1 MSGLFDRLQNE
12 LDDKESEGGITALD
26 LADLPRQLRKL
37 MRLMLREVELSRGAL
52 SEAVQKMKEEERLS
66 EQDLAASIKALVQQ
80 NWLIELGEGDNRRY
94 RVNLR
99 RKKGSELAAGI
110 WNKLDARIEE
120 RAQEQ
125 KRAEN
130 DLPDRPEE

>member
-12 LDDKESEGGITALD
+12 LDDKEDEGGITALD
-26 LADLPRQLRKL
+26 LVDLPQQLRKL
-37 MRLMLREVELSRGAL
+37 MRLMLREVELSRGAM
-52 SEAVQKMKEEERLS
+52 SEAVAKMKEEDRLS
-66 EQDLAASIKALVQQ
+66 DQDLAASIKALVQQ
-80 NWLIELGEGDNRRY
+80 NWLIETGEGDNRRY

-99 RKKGSELAAGI
+99 RKKGSELAASI
-110 WNKLDARIEE
+110 WNKLDSRIEE
-120 RAQEQ
+120 RIEEQ

>member
-12 LDDKESEGGITALD
+12 LDDKEDEGGITALD
-26 LADLPRQLRKL
+26 LIDLPQQLRKL

-52 SEAVQKMKEEERLS
+52 GEAVQKMKEEDRLS
-66 EQDLAASIKALVQQ
+66 DQDLAASIKALVQQ
-80 NWLIELGEGDNRRY
+80 NWLIETGEGDSRRY

-99 RKKGSELAAGI
+99 RKKGSELAASI
-110 WNKLDARIEE
+110 WNKLDSRIEE
-120 RAQEQ
+120 RIEEQ